1 MLNRKEIITSLALVF
16 MLLGCDSSSQQLSN
30 GSDNQE
36 RISKT
41 TAVELKPSNW
51 YIRLVAED
59 PTRGLKSVTSQL
71 GQLEEDDAVAN
82 HTLTALTPFD
92 SSYLDVIFRDPAGV
106 ASGDYKV
113 NFHSYEEGSEDRWSF
128 TVRTDDNTT
137 DILLTWRGLYVLTPY
152 EDEQG
157 RQRYN
162 EYRSATNP
170 LVKNMK
176 LIDSSNGKEMAA
188 VVNDKVQTYSFNME
202 GQTERTFEWVV
213 QVDEVLI
220 PLETN
225 KSLVLNAKVIQ
236 QDVSKSK
243 KIKMF
248 DLNKPPMV
256 KEESFGK

>member
-1 MLNRKEIITSLALVF
+1 MLNKKEIITSLISVL
-16 MLLGCDSSSQQLSN
+16 MLLGCDSSSQQLNN
-30 GSDNQE
+30 GADTE
-36 RISKT
+36 KRLSKT
-41 TAVELKPSNW
+41 AAVETKPSNW

-59 PTRGLKSVTSQL
+59 PARALKSVSTQL
-71 GQLEEDDAVAN
+71 GELEEDDAVEK
-82 HTLTALTPFD
+82 HTLKALTPFE
-92 SSYLDVIFRDPAGV
+92 SSYLDIIFRDPVGV

-113 NFHSYEEGSEDRWSF
+113 NFHNYEEGSEDRWSF

-137 DILLTWRGLYVLTPY
+137 DILLTWRGIYILTPY

-157 RQRYN
+157 RQRYK
-162 EYRSATNP
+162 EHQSATNP

-176 LIDSSNGKEMAA
+176 LIDKSNGKEIAA
-188 VVNDKVQTYSFNME
+188 VVNGEVQTYGFNME

-236 QDVSKSK
+236 KDVSKSK
-243 KIKMF
+243 TIKMF
-248 DLNKPPMV
+248 DLNKPPMI